1 MMSLPGMGGDN
12 MPSIELPSI
21 GNTMIDFIVDGR
33 TWSFCLER
41 GRRLD
46 VSSGIQFKSRFLTW
60 SEELRGTFVREIWH
74 PGV

>member
-1 MMSLPGMGGDN
+1 MSLPGMHGDN

-33 TWSFCLER
+33 TLSFCLER

-46 VSSGIQFKSRFLTW
+46 VSSGIQFKSRLLTW
-60 SEELRGTFVREIWH
+60 SEELHGTFVREIWH